1 MLYYLGY
8 LTIDK
13 VASDSTALAL
23 KIPNLFMSKLFA
35 QCIADM
41 RLKTNT
47 VFTDTVLDISSL
59 RDVNDDISSFA
70 SSCTEFLSGIFTN
83 QVLTHMSEMALNLT
97 LFTKMDSM
105 DVVFSEMQ
113 KSLRVVG
120 DGEKF
125 ADLVITVN
133 VGQDNECI
141 YLFELKYVTK
151 TDATEA
157 KIQNTVKDA
166 TEQVQRYKSALEFRD
181 RQVKA
186 YAMVFVGSE
195 CVYCG

>member
-1 MLYYLGY
+1 
-8 LTIDK
+8 
-13 VASDSTALAL
+13 
-23 KIPNLFMSKLFA
+23 MSKLFA

-59 RDVNDDISSFA
+59 RDVNDDINSFA

-97 LFTKMDSM
+97 LYTKLKSLRGIF
-105 DVVFSEMQ
+105 VEMQ

-120 DGEKF
+120 KGEKF

-133 VGQDNECI
+133 KGKSNQCI
-141 YLFELKYVTK
+141 YLIELKYVTK

-166 TEQVQRYKSALEFRD
+166 TEQVLRYKSAMEFRD